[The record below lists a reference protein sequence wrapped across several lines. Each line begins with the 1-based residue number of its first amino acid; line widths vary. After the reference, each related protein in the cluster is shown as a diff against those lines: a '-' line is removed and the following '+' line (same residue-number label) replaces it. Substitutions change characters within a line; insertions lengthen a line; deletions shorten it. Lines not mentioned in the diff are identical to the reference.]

1 MNHDPMP
8 APNSITFVSTVNNR
22 KIFERNFLAS
32 PCLTENHRYQIIV
45 QEGFSSAAKAY
56 NDAIQRSTNDLIV
69 FAHQDMVF
77 PRNWVEDLERAVE
90 ILDQFDPHWGVLG
103 CYGET
108 LDDRGRGH
116 VFSSGLMLGAS
127 FDRPAAVQT
136 LDEIVLIIRKSTQLR
151 FDERLP
157 HFHFYGAEICMAA
170 AKAGRTNYA
179 ISAFSVH
186 NSQMNLVLPKEFY
199 ESYRVFKKIWRAYL
213 PIQTTC
219 IRVTD
224 SDIPMYRKRLR
235 EIYLRYIRRKVV
247 ETVRVEDGLKL
258 LESLNKAPANEA
270 ISAEQG
276 HGQVCR

>member
-1 MNHDPMP
+1 M
-8 APNSITFVSTVNNR
+8 
-22 KIFERNFLAS
+22 
-32 PCLTENHRYQIIV
+32 
-45 QEGFSSAAKAY
+45 AK
-56 NDAIQRSTNDLIV
+56 S
-69 FAHQDMVF
+69 
-77 PRNWVEDLERAVE
+77 
-90 ILDQFDPHWGVLG
+90 
-103 CYGET
+103 

-199 ESYRVFKKIWRAYL
+199 ESYRVFKKISESVPPHSNDL
-213 PIQTTC
+213 H
-219 IRVTD
+219 
-224 SDIPMYRKRLR
+224 KGHRLR
-235 EIYLRYIRRKVV
+235 HPHVPEKTQRNLSSVYPSEGGRNCSSR
-247 ETVRVEDGLKL
+247 
-258 LESLNKAPANEA
+258 
-270 ISAEQG
+270 
-276 HGQVCR
+276 

>member
-1 MNHDPMP
+1 MS
-8 APNSITFVSTVNNR
+8 AANSITFVSTVNNR

-32 PCLTENHRYQIIV
+32 PCFGENHPYQIIV

-77 PRNWVEDLERAVE
+77 PENWVEDLGRAIE
-90 ILDQFDPHWGVLG
+90 ILDQSDPRWGVLG

-136 LDEIVLIIRKSTQLR
+136 LDEIVLIIRKSTQLK

-170 AKAGRTNYA
+170 TKAGRTNYA
-179 ISAFSVH
+179 IPAFCVH

-199 ESYRVFKKIWRAYL
+199 ESYRVFKKIWKAYL

-224 SDIPMYRKRLR
+224 SDVPMYRKRLR
-235 EIYLRYIRRKVV
+235 EVYLRYIRRKTV
-247 ETVRVEDGLKL
+247 ETVRVDDGRKL
-258 LESLNKAPANEA
+258 LESLDKSPAIETVPV
-270 ISAEQG
+270 EQG
-276 HGQVCR
+276 HGQACR